1 MVSIGEA
8 IKAVRKQCD
17 LRQIDIANAMTVTQS
32 YISQIENGREIPT
45 AMFIKLFCLLYS
57 VDERKLLN

>member
-8 IKAVRKQCD
+8 IKTIRKQCG

-32 YISQIENGREIPT
+32 YISQVENGREIPILW
-45 AMFIKLFCLLYS
+45 MKESYS
-57 VDERKLLN
+57 TKRWRQ